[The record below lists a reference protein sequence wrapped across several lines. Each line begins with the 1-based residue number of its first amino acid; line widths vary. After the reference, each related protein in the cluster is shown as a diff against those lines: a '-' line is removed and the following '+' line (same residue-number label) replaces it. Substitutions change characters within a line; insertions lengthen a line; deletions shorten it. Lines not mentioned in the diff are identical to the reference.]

1 MLCRPMS
8 NLGSGRVSGSLQG
21 RFFIFC
27 GVTNTINTLSQCIVY
42 MYQHCIK
49 HIKHTNKH
57 TNFCG
62 VTITINS
69 LSRCICAPSLHKKAS
84 EHTSQKRPHI
94 GGESLQIEAVSNWL
108 GLFFCRCL
116 RRPNQLKFTSEFERR
131 WPVPLYWAPP
141 KLNTISMIRRS
152 LMVLKRFFL
161 KDR

>member
-21 RFFIFC
+21 RFFIFCGVTNTINSLSQCIVYMYQHCIKHRNKHTNFC

-62 VTITINS
+62 VTNTINS

-84 EHTSQKRPHI
+84 EHTSQKRSH
-94 GGESLQIEAVSNWL
+94 W
-108 GLFFCRCL
+108 
-116 RRPNQLKFTSEFERR
+116 RRKFTNRGCFRLARPFLLQMFEEAK
-131 WPVPLYWAPP
+131 PTQVY
-141 KLNTISMIRRS
+141 
-152 LMVLKRFFL
+152 V
-161 KDR
+161 